1 MDQVLKVW
9 TTCEATVEERW
20 VLRTSSDV
28 SFDGDGCSILDLL
41 DTDAVQ
47 VLAIENLGVHSER
60 ERRVT
65 RVELERLGHGADA
78 ASEACSLSSMPSG
91 GTPDLTHS
99 HPPGVPEDLDDVP
112 PPAFSTNPLEPGS
125 AEASHPFSQLREV

>member
-20 VLRTSSDV
+20 VLRASSDLP
-28 SFDGDGCSILDLL
+28 FDAGSCSILDLL

-47 VLAIENLGVHSER
+47 VLAVENLGVHSER

-65 RVELERLGHGADA
+65 RVELERPEHGADA
-78 ASEACSLSSMPSG
+78 ASKACSLPSMPSG
-91 GTPDLTHS
+91 GTPDRTHS
-99 HPPGVPEDLDDVP
+99 HPPGGP
-112 PPAFSTNPLEPGS
+112 
-125 AEASHPFSQLREV
+125 